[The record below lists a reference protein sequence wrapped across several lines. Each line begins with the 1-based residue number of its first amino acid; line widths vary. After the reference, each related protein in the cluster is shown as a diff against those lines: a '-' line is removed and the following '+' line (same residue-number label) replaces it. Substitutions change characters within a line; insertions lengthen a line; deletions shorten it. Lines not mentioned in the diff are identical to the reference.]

1 MSAPRSEPKGVADA
15 LRAYV
20 AGRDRVWE
28 HGRKFGRS
36 GTASPDASTDA
47 SPDASPEAPAEIA
60 FGELPARPRFG
71 VSVAGKLDFRRG
83 PAAWRDRPPQGE
95 S

>member
-1 MSAPRSEPKGVADA
+1 MSGSKDVTGA

-20 AGRDRVWE
+20 TGRDRVWE
-28 HGRKFGRS
+28 HGRKLGRS
-36 GTASPDASTDA
+36 GTPSADPPPDG
-47 SPDASPEAPAEIA
+47 PPEIA

-71 VSVAGKLDFRRG
+71 VSVAERLDFSRG

>member
-1 MSAPRSEPKGVADA
+1 MSGLRDVAGA
-15 LRAYV
+15 LRAYI

-28 HGRKFGRS
+28 HGRKLGRS
-36 GTASPDASTDA
+36 ETAAAHSTPDA
-47 SPDASPEAPAEIA
+47 PREMP
-60 FGELPARPRFG
+60 FGELPARPKFG
-71 VSVAGKLDFRRG
+71 VAVAEELDFRRG

>member
-1 MSAPRSEPKGVADA
+1 MSGSKDVTSA

-28 HGRKFGRS
+28 HGRKLGRS
-36 GTASPDASTDA
+36 EAASADP
-47 SPDASPEAPAEIA
+47 SPGPRPEIA
-60 FGELPARPRFG
+60 FGELPARPKFG
-71 VSVAGKLDFRRG
+71 VSVAEQLDFRRG
-83 PAAWRDRPPQGE
+83 PAAWRDRPPHGE

>member
-1 MSAPRSEPKGVADA
+1 MSGSRDIAGA

-28 HGRKFGRS
+28 HGRKLGRS
-36 GTASPDASTDA
+36 ATASADSSREGPS
-47 SPDASPEAPAEIA
+47 EIA
-60 FGELPARPRFG
+60 FGELPARPKFG
-71 VSVAGKLDFRRG
+71 VSVAGELDFRRG

>member
-1 MSAPRSEPKGVADA
+1 MSGSRDVAGA

-28 HGRKFGRS
+28 HGRKLGRPGPPS
-36 GTASPDASTDA
+36 ADPSPD
-47 SPDASPEAPAEIA
+47 PPRGIP
-60 FGELPARPRFG
+60 FGELPARPKFG
-71 VSVAGKLDFRRG
+71 VSVAEELDFRRG
-83 PAAWRDRPPQGE
+83 PAAWRDRPPRGE

>member
-1 MSAPRSEPKGVADA
+1 MTGSKHVAGA

-28 HGRKFGRS
+28 HGRKLGRS
-36 GTASPDASTDA
+36 GPVSADPSLEPPS
-47 SPDASPEAPAEIA
+47 EIA
-60 FGELPARPRFG
+60 FGELPARPKFG
-71 VSVAGKLDFRRG
+71 VAVAEELDFRRG
-83 PAAWRDRPPQGE
+83 PAAWRDPPPHGG

>member
-1 MSAPRSEPKGVADA
+1 LNGSKAVADA

-20 AGRDRVWE
+20 TGRDRVWE
-28 HGRKFGRS
+28 HGRKLGRS
-36 GTASPDASTDA
+36 GRASADPSPDP
-47 SPDASPEAPAEIA
+47 SPDPPSEIA

-71 VSVAGKLDFRRG
+71 VAVAEELDFRRG

>member
-1 MSAPRSEPKGVADA
+1 MSGSKDVTGA

-28 HGRKFGRS
+28 HGRKLGRS
-36 GTASPDASTDA
+36 EAASADPT
-47 SPDASPEAPAEIA
+47 PEIA
-60 FGELPARPRFG
+60 FGELPARPKFG
-71 VSVAGKLDFRRG
+71 VSVAEQLDFRRG
-83 PAAWRDRPPQGE
+83 PAAWRDRPPHGE

>member
-1 MSAPRSEPKGVADA
+1 MSGPRDVTGA

-28 HGRKFGRS
+28 HGRKLGRS
-36 GTASPDASTDA
+36 GTASEDSPSDAPRA
-47 SPDASPEAPAEIA
+47 IA
-60 FGELPARPRFG
+60 FGELPARPKFG
-71 VSVAGKLDFRRG
+71 VSVAERLDFRRG
-83 PAAWRDRPPQGE
+83 PAAWRDRPPPGE

>member
-1 MSAPRSEPKGVADA
+1 MNGSRAVADA

-28 HGRKFGRS
+28 HGRKLGRS
-36 GTASPDASTDA
+36 GPASADPSPD
-47 SPDASPEAPAEIA
+47 PPAEIA
-60 FGELPARPRFG
+60 FGELPARPKFG
-71 VSVAGKLDFRRG
+71 VAVADELDFRRG